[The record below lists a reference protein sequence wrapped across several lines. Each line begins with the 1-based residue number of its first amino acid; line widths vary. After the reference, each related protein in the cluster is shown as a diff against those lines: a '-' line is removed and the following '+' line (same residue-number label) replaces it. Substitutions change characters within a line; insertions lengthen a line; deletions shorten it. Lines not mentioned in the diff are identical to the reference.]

1 MSSDQ
6 TAPVPAGWY
15 PDPYGISEM
24 RWWDGQNWTDS
35 IHPPSAPEPAATAV
49 SAPVSTPVSETTATQ
64 EAASAEPAAEEPDG
78 FSDLGLAPAADEQVA
93 EASAPQSHAPQAPVE
108 QAPVEQA
115 PVEQSLPPA
124 LVLPDLAPPE
134 PGSLLTDQDSSA
146 PTSPAPEA
154 SAPEVSAQ
162 TPDTPIGTSP
172 GRLPS
177 RREMRLRKEL
187 ELESPSSVSAF
198 SSFETLQSPESTSEP
213 DSPAESTQTA
223 GSETAPHASAPD
235 TSLSDAASPPIA
247 VPPASAPT
255 LAEPDPLSSSTP
267 PPVPDSSTAT
277 AFDWMLG
284 AQPGESDSPAAA
296 PSPQSAPD
304 TPVPAAPVP
313 ATPAAPLPQST
324 PVPHDAQSGFPPL
337 GTPTGAMRANNA
349 HADDYSDAPKG
360 VTNAWSRDVS
370 ASVAPEEINRPTA
383 TRKTTVS
390 SWFIAAM
397 PLFAG
402 ILSVSAV
409 KGQENYPRYVP
420 AGLDWWMLVV
430 GVIAVLYLVTL
441 VLAIADQRKLDWAG
455 YHQPAHWAWALLGAP
470 IYLLIRTIAVK
481 RETGRSSALLL
492 VWLLLT
498 AVVIGAWFAAQYFAP
513 DLVSGYTLPV
523 L

>member
-35 IHPPSAPEPAATAV
+35 VHPPSAPEPTATPV
-49 SAPVSTPVSETTATQ
+49 SAPVSTPVSEPIITP
-64 EAASAEPAAEEPDG
+64 EAIPAEPAAQEPDG
-78 FSDLGLAPAADEQVA
+78 LSDLGLTPAANEPVA
-93 EASAPQSHAPQAPVE
+93 EASAPQTHAPQAPIE
-108 QAPVEQA
+108 QAPVAQA
-115 PVEQSLPPA
+115 PVPQSSPPP

-134 PGSLLTDQDSSA
+134 PGSLLTDQDSRT
-146 PTSPAPEA
+146 PTSPAA
-154 SAPEVSAQ
+154 EVSAP
-162 TPDTPIGTSP
+162 TPETPIDASL

-177 RREMRLRKEL
+177 RREMRLRNEL

-198 SSFETLQSPESTSEP
+198 SSFEALQDSGSMGEP
-213 DSPAESTQTA
+213 DSQPEPTHTPGSEAAPQGSTQ
-223 GSETAPHASAPD
+223 HA
-235 TSLSDAASPPIA
+235 A
-247 VPPASAPT
+247 VPPTAVPPVSAS
-255 LAEPDPLSSSTP
+255 LTP

-284 AQPGESDSPAAA
+284 ANTGESDSPPAA
-296 PSPQSAPD
+296 PSPQSVPA
-304 TPVPAAPVP
+304 TPVPATLAP
-313 ATPAAPLPQST
+313 PLPQSAT
-324 PVPHDAQSGFPPL
+324 LPHDAQSGFPPL
-337 GTPTGAMRANNA
+337 GAPTGTMPVINTNT
-349 HADDYSDAPKG
+349 DDYSDAPKG

-370 ASVAPEEINRPTA
+370 ASVAPDEAIRPTA
-383 TRKTTVS
+383 TRKATVS

-420 AGLDWWMLVV
+420 AELEWWMLVV
-430 GVIAVLYLVTL
+430 GAIAVLYLVTL

-455 YHQPAHWAWALLGAP
+455 YNQPAHWAWALLGAP
-470 IYLLIRTIAVK
+470 VYLLIRTVSVK
-481 RETGRSSALLL
+481 RETGRISGLLL

-498 AVVIGAWFAAQYFAP
+498 AALVGAWFAADFFAP
-513 DLVSGYTLPV
+513 ELVNAYTLPF